1 MSALRNGGEL
11 NLYES
16 LEDQR
21 KQIRLLSFESRD
33 RLSLE
38 TFDIDDAPPYTAL
51 SYTWGEPSSEHSVWL
66 NGHEIM
72 IRLHLRMALTDI
84 YALLQ
89 DQNRIDYIFRW
100 DSSYQ
105 DTAYYPPSDI
115 DIAKS
120 TEALR
125 YFWVDALCINQTD
138 IQERNHQVS
147 LMRQIY
153 FQARTVCIWLE
164 HYCEEDLEQI
174 RTVTS
179 RHRWKET
186 AFDVTLGDKVMESPY
201 WKRVWTLQEH
211 MLARDTVVL
220 SGSTAVN
227 DLKLQEVDISGRANP
242 LSVNLGKSFLRGWMR
257 HKGVHFSFLLTYYP
271 GLMCSDPRDCIY
283 GLLGLVDWGT
293 CKEQERID
301 ADYTLTCQQLLKK
314 LEIIGIPLV
323 CQPRLLVD
331 AALKERME
339 RFAGA
344 QV

>member
-21 KQIRLLSFESRD
+21 KQIRLLSFESED
-33 RLSLE
+33 RLSLK
-38 TFDIDDAPPYTAL
+38 TFNLDDAPPYTAL

-66 NGHEIM
+66 NGHETM
-72 IRLHLRMALTDI
+72 IRPHLRMALTDI
-84 YALLQ
+84 YAFAQ
-89 DQNRIDYIFRW
+89 DQNRIDYVFRW
-100 DSSYQ
+100 ISRDQ
-105 DTAYYPPSDI
+105 ITAHYPPSDI

-125 YFWVDALCINQTD
+125 YFWVDALCINQDD

-147 LMRQIY
+147 LMRRIY

-164 HYCEEDLEQI
+164 HYCEEDLERI
-174 RTVTS
+174 RTVPSTL
-179 RHRWKET
+179 RWRT
-186 AFDVTLGDKVMESPY
+186 AFDVTLGVKVLESSY

-220 SGSTAVN
+220 SGSAAVN
-227 DLKLQEVDISGRANP
+227 DLKLQEVVNSGWINTPIVNP
-242 LSVNLGKSFLRGWMR
+242 RMLFPRGMMRLTGMDLSK
-257 HKGVHFSFLLTYYP
+257 LLTFYSE
-271 GLMCSDPRDCIY
+271 LVCSDPRDCIY
-283 GLLGLVDWGT
+283 GFLGLVYWGT
-293 CKEQERID
+293 IKEEERIE
-301 ADYTLTCQQLLKK
+301 ADYSLTCEQLSKK
-314 LEIIGIPLV
+314 LETIGIIPEH
-323 CQPRLLVD
+323 QPRLLVD

-339 RFAGA
+339 CFASA